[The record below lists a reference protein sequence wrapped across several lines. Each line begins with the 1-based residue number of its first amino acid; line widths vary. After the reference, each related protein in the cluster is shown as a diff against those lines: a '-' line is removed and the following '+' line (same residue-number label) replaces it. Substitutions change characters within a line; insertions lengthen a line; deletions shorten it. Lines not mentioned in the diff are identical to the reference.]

1 MRTSKEKYIKPHKS
15 VYFILLIILILGICA
30 GACLLVFFDIDSP
43 AQLDILHHNFI
54 FTGSVNVSN
63 LFVKNIKYPL
73 ILFCVLFIC
82 GFSAVLQP
90 LELGTIFLHGVSCG
104 LSASYYYSYFGLRG
118 VFIALLLIL
127 PFFVAKSILLI
138 AAARYSLRL
147 SQFINRILLSG
158 VVDDAND
165 EVIIKEYSIGY
176 FILML
181 IMALVCLLQSFAVSA
196 LRGIL

>member
-1 MRTSKEKYIKPHKS
+1 M
-15 VYFILLIILILGICA
+15 
-30 GACLLVFFDIDSP
+30 
-43 AQLDILHHNFI
+43 
-54 FTGSVNVSN
+54 
-63 LFVKNIKYPL
+63 KNIKYPL